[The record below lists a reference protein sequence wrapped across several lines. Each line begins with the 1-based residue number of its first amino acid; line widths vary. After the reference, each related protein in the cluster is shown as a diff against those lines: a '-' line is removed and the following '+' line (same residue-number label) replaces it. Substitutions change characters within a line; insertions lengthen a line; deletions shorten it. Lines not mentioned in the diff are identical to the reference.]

1 MLKYIKPFIF
11 EPANNIVP
19 GLEFL
24 SNMHFII
31 QIYDASWYASL
42 KETLCC
48 ITHNAWQKMRHHLQR
63 KQTGEVQSCQKVIV
77 LWLRFHYQYVILSLG
92 FCNKFLFKINGS
104 NISSRLQYIIRA
116 FMRKGEA
123 PISPANTLVGSYTSS
138 ELMYGCSI
146 PYIIHN
152 IALMEAALNTELLA
166 PDSLLKCLYHRAEI
180 QPAFIE
186 SVQ

>member
-11 EPANNIVP
+11 EPANNIAP

-48 ITHNAWQKMRHHLQR
+48 ITHNAYCATAENASSPTTQANRR
-63 KQTGEVQSCQKVIV
+63 GAIV
-77 LWLRFHYQYVILSLG
+77 SKGNRFMITIPLSICNPILG

-146 PYIIHN
+146 PYI
-152 IALMEAALNTELLA
+152 TQYCF
-166 PDSLLKCLYHRAEI
+166 DGSG
-180 QPAFIE
+180 
-186 SVQ
+186 S

>member
-1 MLKYIKPFIF
+1 
-11 EPANNIVP
+11 
-19 GLEFL
+19 
-24 SNMHFII
+24 
-31 QIYDASWYASL
+31 
-42 KETLCC
+42 
-48 ITHNAWQKMRHHLQR
+48 MRHHLQR
-63 KQTGEVQSCQKVIV
+63 KQTGDVQSCQKVIV
-77 LWLRFHYQYVILSLG
+77 LWLRFHYQCVILSLG

-146 PYIIHN
+146 PYIIRN
-152 IALMEAALNTELLA
+152 IALIEAALSSELLA

-180 QPAFIE
+180 QPAFIV